1 MQFDTTCIP
10 TGILSF
16 RVGCHWFSRGCQFH
30 LLLSTLPIRHFLFN
44 TLPIPAHKIKLKK
57 KNHYKLNKIQQ
68 TYTKKQQT
76 NIGTKKTTTTWKFV
90 ESCVLIK
97 VFKQKL
103 YIEEVELS
111 LNAEWSSQKI
121 NTDAASNIGLIVS
134 FLLKQNVWPSS
145 RCFDRTDFRTI
156 ICSWHR
162 YRGLLIVYVR
172 ALIN

>member
-1 MQFDTTCIP
+1 MQFDTTCIA

-44 TLPIPAHKIKLKK
+44 TLPIPAHKIKFKK

-76 NIGTKKTTTTWKFV
+76 NIETKKTTTTTWKSV

-111 LNAEWSSQKI
+111 LNAVKCRMKWSKDKHWCSIKYRTCSQ
-121 NTDAASNIGLIVS
+121 
-134 FLLKQNVWPSS
+134 FLVETKCL
-145 RCFDRTDFRTI
+145 TI
-156 ICSWHR
+156 
-162 YRGLLIVYVR
+162 
-172 ALIN
+172 